1 MPKGAQVG
9 LILLL
14 VVVLA
19 GAFWFL
25 VLKDI
30 QAQNQKLQSD
40 LNALNADNQRVEA
53 YLGPKEKELDRNIA
67 LLQQQLERQKQ
78 IVPDQEQADKFMH
91 MMTDQAAAAGIAVR
105 RYEAKSNVV
114 HDYYTEAPFD
124 MDVDGPF
131 YAVLSF
137 FEKVKNMD
145 RIVNVNNLQIASVTK
160 AQSAKVKKTYQYS
173 PTETVA
179 ASFQAVTF
187 YSPVKAATPS
197 TGQPATAAPAAG
209 KK

>member
-1 MPKGAQVG
+1 MPKGAQIA
-9 LILLL
+9 LILVL
-14 VVVLA
+14 VVAVA

-25 VLKDI
+25 VLKDM

-40 LNALNADNQRVEA
+40 LNSLNAENQRIEA
-53 YLGPKEKELDRNIA
+53 YLGPKEKELDRDIA
-67 LLQQQLERQKQ
+67 LLQQQLDRQRQ
-78 IVPDQEQADKFMH
+78 IVPDQEQEDKFMH

-105 RYEAKSNVV
+105 RYESKPTVS

-131 YAVLSF
+131 YAVLAF

-145 RIVNVNNLQIASVTK
+145 RIVNVNNLQIAATSNASK
-160 AQSAKVKKTYQYS
+160 ARVKKQYKYS
-173 PTETVA
+173 PTETVV

-187 YSPVKAATPS
+187 YSPAAK
-197 TGQPATAAPAAG
+197 PAAAAPGTPAAAG